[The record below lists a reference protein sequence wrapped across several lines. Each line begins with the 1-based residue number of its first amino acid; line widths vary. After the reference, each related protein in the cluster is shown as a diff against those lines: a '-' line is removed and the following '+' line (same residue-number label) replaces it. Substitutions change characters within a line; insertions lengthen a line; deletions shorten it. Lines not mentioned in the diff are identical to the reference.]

1 MSNKWIR
8 ETFLTLSL
16 LLLHMGRIKTQQ
28 VKRIGADLRK
38 KYPESFKV
46 AFDDNKQVVQQYA
59 DFPSKKL
66 RNLVAGYLTRFVKKS
81 KQV

>member
-1 MSNKWIR
+1 
-8 ETFLTLSL
+8 
-16 LLLHMGRIKTQQ
+16 MGRIKTQQ

-46 AFDDNKQVVQQYA
+46 TFEENKQVVKQYA

-66 RNLVAGYLTRFVKKS
+66 RNLVAGYLTRFVKKA
-81 KQV
+81 KQA